1 MRLDT
6 AAIFQGH
13 MDAFVLDD
21 MLILKEMI
29 FVLNY
34 SVIYLV
40 LKEFLKIALQKQQN
54 NLSTK

>member
-1 MRLDT
+1 MRLDI

-13 MDAFVLDD
+13 MDAFVFED
-21 MLILKEMI
+21 MLILKEMV

-40 LKEFLKIALQKQQN
+40 LKEFLKIALQIQQN